1 MALPA
6 QQWKYVGSQSFV
18 SGTVAAALDAL
29 YTLGTAATYADGSA
43 RTPGSD
49 SAGTY
54 SRYQNVGVTEAIYCT
69 PATANALNQRL
80 IWAGSASVGSAT
92 MAAPDTYH
100 QNHILVSVNKNSG
113 AFNAWDAALPFTSG
127 EFFGYWRFWSA
138 STGAGNVYLWECQE
152 AAHVA
157 IDRAGGG
164 TNHCMVGAYIDP
176 GSTDAADAESD
187 GRLYGVVTTG
197 STAASGNFTGT
208 AGGNTA
214 MWGHSTG
221 NGQTHSGIF
230 NPGASTIQS
239 LRRNTAWASFNTVNC
254 GRLTSGRYA
263 YFSDSFTMNKAFG
276 TEFMVGVLRGVSPFG
291 DAVAG
296 QRLNDG
302 ATDIGSIVGKN
313 TLSADESALL
323 LRNGS

>member
-6 QQWKYVGSQSFV
+6 QQWKYVGSQSFG

-54 SRYQNVGVTEAIYCT
+54 SRYQNGGVTEAVYCT

-92 MAAPDTYH
+92 MAAPDTYL
-100 QNHILVSVNKNSG
+100 QNYILVSVNKNSG

-127 EFFGYWRFWSA
+127 QFFGYWRLWNASA
-138 STGAGNVYLWECQE
+138 GVGNVYLWECQE

-157 IDRAGGG
+157 ISRAAGT
-164 TNHCMVGAYIDP
+164 TNHCTVGAFIDP
-176 GSTDAADAESD
+176 GSTDPADAESD
-187 GRLYGVVTTG
+187 GRLYGVATTG
-197 STAASGNFTGT
+197 SSSVAGNFSG
-208 AGGNTA
+208 AGNTNTS
-214 MWGHSTG
+214 MWGYGTS
-221 NGQTHSGIF
+221 NGQTHSGVF
-230 NPGASTIQS
+230 NPGASTIQPAQ
-239 LRRNTAWASFNTVNC
+239 RNTQWTAVSANC

-263 YFSDSFTMNKAFG
+263 YFSDSFTMVKDTG
-276 TEFMVGVLRGVSPFG
+276 TDFLVGVLRGISPFP
-291 DAVAG
+291 DAIAG

-302 ATDIGSIVGKN
+302 ATDIGAVVGRDV
-313 TLSADESALL
+313 LSPDDCALF
-323 LRNGS
+323 LRNAS

>member
-92 MAAPDTYH
+92 MAAPDTYL

-127 EFFGYWRFWSA
+127 EFFGYWERLPLGMPGGRARRHRPSGGWDEPLH
-138 STGAGNVYLWECQE
+138 GRGLHRPRLDRRRRRGERR
-152 AAHVA
+152 AA
-157 IDRAGGG
+157 
-164 TNHCMVGAYIDP
+164 
-176 GSTDAADAESD
+176 
-187 GRLYGVVTTG
+187 
-197 STAASGNFTGT
+197 
-208 AGGNTA
+208 
-214 MWGHSTG
+214 
-221 NGQTHSGIF
+221 
-230 NPGASTIQS
+230 
-239 LRRNTAWASFNTVNC
+239 
-254 GRLTSGRYA
+254 
-263 YFSDSFTMNKAFG
+263 
-276 TEFMVGVLRGVSPFG
+276 LRGRH
-291 DAVAG
+291 D
-296 QRLNDG
+296 RLDSGLRELHWNSG
-302 ATDIGSIVGKN
+302 WKHRHVGSQH
-313 TLSADESALL
+313 
-323 LRNGS
+323 R